1 MKKKLRYF
9 HLPTKTKIQKRI
21 KKEKE
26 RKTLG
31 KIFENFCN
39 KLLK

>member
-9 HLPTKTKIQKRI
+9 HLPTKTEVQKRI

-26 RKTLG
+26 RKALG
-31 KIFENFCN
+31 KLFENFCN
-39 KLLK
+39 KNLK